1 MAIGV
6 IYESLLC
13 REEIAAQSE
22 MDFKSIFGHYGYW
35 SDSKSLTFKNQ
46 LQIKSVFE
54 MNSESVASCPERL
67 KISYDFA
74 IIDIRCS
81 F

>member
-1 MAIGV
+1 MYFSKKKKNRCGKTLFWVAIGV

-35 SDSKSLTFKNQ
+35 SDSKSHTLKNHIQIQLFNIHQFK
-46 LQIKSVFE
+46 S
-54 MNSESVASCPERL
+54 
-67 KISYDFA
+67 
-74 IIDIRCS
+74 
-81 F
+81 